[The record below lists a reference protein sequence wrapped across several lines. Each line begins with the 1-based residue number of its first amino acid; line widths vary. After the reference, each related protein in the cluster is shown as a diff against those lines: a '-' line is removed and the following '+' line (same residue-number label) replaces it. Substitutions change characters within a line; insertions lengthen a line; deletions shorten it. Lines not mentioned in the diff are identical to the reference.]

1 MSELAISAHGL
12 GKRYRLGT
20 VETGMR
26 RLRRALR
33 GRAAAGSH
41 WALQDLT
48 FDVREG
54 ETVALVGRNG
64 AGKSTLLKVLSRIT
78 EPTTGYVDV
87 RGRVGALLEI
97 GTGFHGDLTGRENI
111 FLNGSIL
118 GMSRSEVLRNLEAII
133 EFAGVSKHID
143 TPVKWYSSGMYVRLA
158 FAIAAHLEPEIL
170 IVDEVLA
177 VGDAEF
183 QRRCIGRM
191 SDVAREGRTVV
202 FVSHNM
208 QIVRS
213 LCERSILLESGRI
226 IDDGK
231 SDEIVRRYLTSI
243 EPLEA
248 GQRVWTD
255 PATRPGDDDCR
266 LVEVRVADE
275 NDEAVSSFFSSQPI
289 DVVLEFDVLTPDP
302 GLIAAV
308 ELVAADGTT
317 VFRSYS
323 LDGTG
328 GPKPGVTRGRHALR
342 CAIPPDLLNAGR
354 YVVNVRIHGR
364 GIDAIVNEP
373 GVVHLDVMADHG
385 ESHFIVNSHGRPGV
399 VAPVLAWAETE
410 PRDSSAVMGER
421 SSTAASSS

>member
-1 MSELAISAHGL
+1 MTELAISAHAL

-20 VETGMR
+20 VESGLK
-26 RLRRALR
+26 RLRRTMR
-33 GRAAAGSH
+33 GLPAGGSH
-41 WALQDLT
+41 WAFQDLT

-78 EPTTGYVDV
+78 EPTAGYVDV

-97 GTGFHGDLTGRENI
+97 GTGFHGDLSGRENI

-118 GMSRSEVLRNLEAII
+118 GMTRGEVLHNLDAII
-133 EFAGVSKHID
+133 DFAGVGKHID

-158 FAIAAHLEPEIL
+158 FAIAAHLDPEIL

-191 SDVAREGRTVV
+191 HDVAREGRTVV

-213 LCERSILLESGRI
+213 LCKRAILLEAGHI
-226 IDDGK
+226 ADDGET
-231 SDEIVRRYLTSI
+231 DRIVRRYLTSI
-243 EPLEA
+243 ESLDA
-248 GQRVWTD
+248 GRRVWSD
-255 PATRPGDDDCR
+255 PASRPGNDDCR

-275 NDEAVSSFFSSQPI
+275 EDDGISSFFSSQAI
-289 DVVLEFDVLTPDP
+289 DIVMDFDVLTPDP
-302 GLIAAV
+302 GLIAAI
-308 ELVAADGTT
+308 ELVSTDGTT

-328 GPKPGVTRGRHALR
+328 GPQPGLTRGRHALR
-342 CAIPPDLLNAGR
+342 CTVPADLLNAGS
-354 YVVNVRIHGR
+354 YLVNVRIHGR
-364 GIDAIVNEP
+364 GIDAIVDEP
-373 GVVHLDVMADHG
+373 GVLRIDVMADHG

-399 VAPVLAWAETE
+399 VAPVLAWRETD
-410 PRDSSAVMGER
+410 PRESWTSTSER
-421 SSTAASSS
+421 SSASSGL